1 MADQN
6 INYKITVDVESGT
19 ASLRDLQGRIVAN
32 QVPIKNLSKEF
43 GNFAKTVNSADFN
56 KFKSGLDNCK
66 KSSKTPNIYKSD
78 FR

>member
-32 QVPIKNLSKEF
+32 QVPLQELRKEF
-43 GNFAKTVNSADFN
+43 GSLEKQLMLLILINLN
-56 KFKSGLDNCK
+56 KV
-66 KSSKTPNIYKSD
+66 
-78 FR
+78 

>member
-19 ASLRDLQGRIVAN
+19 ASLRDLQGKIIAN
-32 QVPIKNLSKEF
+32 KIPLSELRQEF

-56 KFKSGLDNCK
+56 KFKKDLDSLKLKEN
-66 KSSKTPNIYKSD
+66 
-78 FR
+78 